1 MARFEAHPH
10 FFLSS
15 VKYILMPKLFR
26 LLFFVVIGV
35 LFLFYLFYADN
46 NALPH
51 LVEDA
56 NLYGFTVLAASGIG
70 FGIITINSWLNKQIP
85 WRSNVLGRFVAGLSL
100 DFVFLGVTLLL
111 FGWLANVLGLID
123 YDMFPE
129 DMFIRQIE
137 LKLIVLS
144 LITMFI
150 VTLVEFNRFSYNEFT
165 VGQIRKLKS
174 QRKQLELQ
182 FEALK
187 SQLSPH
193 YLFNSMNT
201 ISSLVYR
208 DPNIAENFIRNLAE
222 TFNYVLNTREV
233 QLVKLE
239 EEIEALKDYGYLL
252 TIRYADA
259 ISLNI
264 EVDATFNKK
273 PVPPLTLQLLVE
285 NAVKHNVISSD
296 EPLKIHI
303 RATEEEVIVLNNKTG
318 TPSQTASHKVG
329 LDNIKNRYA
338 FFTPKEISIEN
349 NDYFEVRLP
358 MLSA

>member
-1 MARFEAHPH
+1 M
-10 FFLSS
+10 S
-15 VKYILMPKLFR
+15 KLFR

-35 LFLFYLFYADN
+35 LFLFYLYYAEN
-46 NALPH
+46 NFLPH
-51 LVEDA
+51 VVEDF
-56 NLYGFTVLAASGIG
+56 NLYAFTVLAAAGIG
-70 FGIITINSWLNKQIP
+70 FGIGYINGWLNRQMP
-85 WRSNVLGRFVAGLSL
+85 WRSNVLGRFLAGLSI
-100 DFVFLGVTLLL
+100 DFVFLGLVLLL
-111 FGWLANVLGLID
+111 FGWLANTLGLID
-123 YDMFPE
+123 YQMFPE

-150 VTLVEFNRFSYNEFT
+150 VTLVEFNRFSYNEYT

-174 QRKQLELQ
+174 ERKQLELQ

-208 DPNIAENFIRNLAE
+208 DPNTAENFIRNLAE

-233 QLVKLE
+233 QLVSLE
-239 EEIEALKDYGYLL
+239 EEIEALKDYAYLL

-259 ISLNI
+259 ITLNI
-264 EVDATFNKK
+264 EVDQSLMKR

-285 NAVKHNVISSD
+285 NAVKHNVVSLD
-296 EPLKIHI
+296 QPLKIHV
-303 RATEEEVIVLNNKTG
+303 RASEEQLIVLNNKTG
-318 TPSQTASHKVG
+318 TPGQTASHRVG

-338 FFTPKEISIEN
+338 FFTAQEIVVEDS
-349 NDYFEVRLP
+349 DYFEVRLP
-358 MLSA
+358 MLNR

>member
-1 MARFEAHPH
+1 
-10 FFLSS
+10 
-15 VKYILMPKLFR
+15 MPKLFR

-70 FGIITINSWLNKQIP
+70 FGIITINGWLNKQIP

>member
-1 MARFEAHPH
+1 M
-10 FFLSS
+10 S
-15 VKYILMPKLFR
+15 KLFR

-35 LFLFYLFYADN
+35 LFLFYLFYAEN
-46 NALPH
+46 NYLPH
-51 LVEDA
+51 VIEEV
-56 NLYGFTVLAASGIG
+56 NLYAFTILAAVGIG
-70 FGIITINSWLNKQIP
+70 FGIGYINKRLNEAIP
-85 WRSNVLGRFVAGLSL
+85 WRSNVLGRFIAGLSL
-100 DFVFLGVTLLL
+100 DFIFLGGILLL

-123 YDMFPE
+123 YTMFPE

-144 LITMFI
+144 LITMFV
-150 VTLVEFNRFSYNEFT
+150 VTLVEFNRFSYNEYT

-208 DPNIAENFIRNLAE
+208 DPDTAENFIRNLAE

-239 EEIEALKDYGYLL
+239 EEIEALKDYAYLL

-264 EVDATFNKK
+264 EVEQVFWKK

-285 NAVKHNVISSD
+285 NAVKHNIISND
-296 EPLKIHI
+296 QPLKIYV
-303 RATEEEVIVLNNKTG
+303 RATEEELIVLNNKTG
-318 TPSQTASHKVG
+318 TPSQTASHRVG
-329 LDNIKNRYA
+329 LNNIKNRYA
-338 FFTPKEISIEN
+338 FFTSKEISIEDT
-349 NDYFEVRLP
+349 DYFEVRLP
-358 MLSA
+358 MLTE

>member
-1 MARFEAHPH
+1 
-10 FFLSS
+10 
-15 VKYILMPKLFR
+15 MPKLFR

-35 LFLFYLFYADN
+35 LFLFYLFYAEN
-46 NALPH
+46 RSLPH
-51 LVEDA
+51 LTENV
-56 NLYGFTVLAASGIG
+56 NLYVFTILAAVVIG
-70 FGIITINSWLNKQIP
+70 FGIITINSWLNEQIP
-85 WRSNVLGRFVAGLSL
+85 WRANVLGRFMAGLSA
-100 DFVFLGVTLLL
+100 DFVFLGLVLLL
-111 FGWLANVLGLID
+111 FGWLANLSGLID
-123 YDMFPE
+123 YKMFPE

-150 VTLVEFNRFSYNEFT
+150 VTLVEFNRFSYNEYT

-208 DPNIAENFIRNLAE
+208 DPHVAENFIRNLAD

-239 EEIEALKDYGYLL
+239 EEIEALKDYAYLL

-264 EVDATFNKK
+264 EVDQAFWKN
-273 PVPPLTLQLLVE
+273 PIPPLTLQLLVE

-296 EPLKIHI
+296 QPLKIHV
-303 RATEEEVIVLNNKTG
+303 RATEKELIVLNNKTG
-318 TPSQTASHKVG
+318 TPSQTASHRVG
-329 LDNIKNRYA
+329 LDNIKNRYT
-338 FFTPKEISIEN
+338 FFTPQEILIED

-358 MLSA
+358 MLTA